1 MWVGGKEERVEVGDA
16 GGGVWVEA
24 GFVKSA
30 TAGGAG
36 AKAEAL
42 VRVAGVVGGV
52 AGAVMRGFVLGG
64 LKIVREKAYASVREV
79 DSRESKSKAIVSKEG
94 FGESDRVE
102 RKGCSQA

>member
-1 MWVGGKEERVEVGDA
+1 MCVGGKEERVEVGDA

-64 LKIVREKAYASVREV
+64 LKDCA
-79 DSRESKSKAIVSKEG
+79 
-94 FGESDRVE
+94 
-102 RKGCSQA
+102 